1 MKTADKGSSIVV
13 MDKDYYL
20 QKITTMLQD
29 KIFYTQIKDDQS
41 RSIIKQIEDLI
52 KKVKNS
58 LNKDEINNNKNA
70 TTKILIFNLH
80 YKLKVSTFGTHVPFS
95 NMVKMNWN

>member
-58 LNKDEINNNKNA
+58 LNKDEIKY
-70 TTKILIFNLH
+70 LIKFDH
-80 YKLKVSTFGTHVPFS
+80 QTSQFY
-95 NMVKMNWN
+95 